1 MAEFKEVMR
10 QYNRM
15 CHTYPQCDGCPFK
28 TELEWDRCRL
38 EVLTEEEE
46 LDIWETTVME
56 WARNHPEPKRPT
68 IGDILYFISNEMD
81 IPILNSNTTFTNFLN
96 NELPETTANKLVEW
110 LKNKGE

>member
-28 TELEWDRCRL
+28 TELEWGCCRL
-38 EVLTEEEE
+38 EVLTTEEE

-56 WARNHPEPKRPT
+56 WARTHPEPKPITVRDLLSYIAVHIDPDT
-68 IGDILYFISNEMD
+68 CFSIDTLLNKE
-81 IPILNSNTTFTNFLN
+81 IPK
-96 NELPETTANKLVEW
+96 KLVEQFN
-110 LKNKGE
+110 LRVIKGEK